1 MHCEKNA
8 VFGLCR
14 CKTELSVKAES
25 LPKPAASLPSIASY
39 FHVIVLKVQNWKCTI
54 IEMPSRN
61 LHTSLSQV
69 LVELNALFT
78 SSRFRHLRHFN

>member
-25 LPKPAASLPSIASY
+25 LPKPAVSLPSIASY
-39 FHVIVLKVQNWKCTI
+39 FHMIVLKVQMEIYNY
-54 IEMPSRN
+54 
-61 LHTSLSQV
+61 
-69 LVELNALFT
+69 
-78 SSRFRHLRHFN
+78 